1 MEDRGPI
8 GIVTAYGSRAV
19 KPPKPSIWRKE
30 MADTKKPAPATK
42 KPEPSKKPAPAAD
55 KKAGKK

>member
-1 MEDRGPI
+1 
-8 GIVTAYGSRAV
+8 
-19 KPPKPSIWRKE
+19 